1 MITSIL
7 EYRFSNHY
15 FNDIDNR
22 FKLRVKDVNILNN
35 FENKEQA
42 MIRFRMVMYNFLLT
56 QLDKMETRNGKDRNY
71 GLIFGEVVFI
81 NNDKIEPAQLKA
93 DNNVGNLYVCI
104 IKNDT
109 VVTLLLLKNTLTNEE
124 ILSQLNAHE
133 NRNPNGIKITSIK
146 NMNGIDLSMDSKS
159 RPKITI
165 NLDMPDSEFFTKYN
179 SPILINNKYNSN
191 SFSVEDAEKMSNI
204 VKKYINDKPIM
215 TGHALTADM
224 KAIVQEKEWVINK
237 GSTILVR
244 YPDGIKPKT
253 IDEIIIDDK
262 SSPRKFILRF
272 KNTAKLYPL
281 NIDSNFISSPK
292 QQTETYNKLIDA
304 FDLDPKADF
313 NFEGPIKRFMDY
325 TKRNGSI
332 GIVIEPKSIVY

>member
-1 MITSIL
+1 MVTSIL
-7 EYRFSNHY
+7 EFFFSNHY
-15 FNDIDNR
+15 LYDADNR
-22 FKLRVKDVNILNN
+22 FNTRIKNAVVLNTFKN
-35 FENKEQA
+35 QSLADSRLKKALFHFGLGA
-42 MIRFRMVMYNFLLT
+42 
-56 QLDKMETRNGKDRNY
+56 LDKTSIAQQPIAMV
-71 GLIFGEVVFI
+71 FGNIYFREDGRLVPAEIQIDSNRKGNVYVAII
-81 NNDKIEPAQLKA
+81 NDQTVITLKLFPITVSNAEIAEDIEKH
-93 DNNVGNLYVCI
+93 DG
-104 IKNDT
+104 T
-109 VVTLLLLKNTLTNEE
+109 VVKAMYDMDNKLLSLTDKKRKTIVIDLDITDAEFMSQYPAPVLKNNPYQMGSGGV
-124 ILSQLNAHE
+124 SQA
-133 NRNPNGIKITSIK
+133 
-146 NMNGIDLSMDSKS
+146 
-159 RPKITI
+159 
-165 NLDMPDSEFFTKYN
+165 DMLWIEKE
-179 SPILINNKYNSN
+179 KNSN
-191 SFSVEDAEKMSNI
+191 PEKT
-204 VKKYINDKPIM
+204 VL

-253 IDEIIIDDK
+253 LDEIIIDDK

-304 FDLDPKADF
+304 FDLDPKAEF

>member
-1 MITSIL
+1 MVTSIL
-7 EYRFSNHY
+7 EFFFSNHY
-15 FNDIDNR
+15 LYDADNR
-22 FKLRVKDVNILNN
+22 FNTRIKNAVVLNN
-35 FENKEQA
+35 LKNQSLADTRLKKALFH
-42 MIRFRMVMYNFLLT
+42 FGLGV
-56 QLDKMETRNGKDRNY
+56 LDKMSIAQQPIAMVFGNIYFREDGR
-71 GLIFGEVVFI
+71 LIPAEIQIDSNRKGNVYVAII
-81 NNDKIEPAQLKA
+81 NDQTVITLKLFPMTISNAEIAEDIEKH
-93 DNNVGNLYVCI
+93 DG
-104 IKNDT
+104 T
-109 VVTLLLLKNTLTNEE
+109 VVKSMYDMDNKLLSLTDKKRKTIVIDLDITDAEFMTLYPAPILKNNPYQNGSGGV
-124 ILSQLNAHE
+124 SQA
-133 NRNPNGIKITSIK
+133 
-146 NMNGIDLSMDSKS
+146 
-159 RPKITI
+159 
-165 NLDMPDSEFFTKYN
+165 DMIWIEKE
-179 SPILINNKYNSN
+179 KNSN
-191 SFSVEDAEKMSNI
+191 PEKT
-204 VKKYINDKPIM
+204 VL

-292 QQTETYNKLIDA
+292 QQTDTYNKLIDA